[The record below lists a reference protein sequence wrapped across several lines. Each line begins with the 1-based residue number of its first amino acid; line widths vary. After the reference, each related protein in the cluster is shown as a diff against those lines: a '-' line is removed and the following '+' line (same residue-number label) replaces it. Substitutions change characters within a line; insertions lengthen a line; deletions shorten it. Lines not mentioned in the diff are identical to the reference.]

1 MNQQLPISLIIFCYN
16 EAGNI
21 GRVVDLCMRILP
33 EISNDYE
40 LIVVDDGSSDGSS
53 DEVMAKAGN
62 FPSLRLIRHEV
73 NKGIGNALRS
83 GYDAATKEFVCAI
96 PGDNQFELDLL
107 REVKPFDDSTFY
119 AFYRINT
126 FGYNRYRKMLSR
138 ANRLFNQHVL
148 GIFLRDVNW
157 VKVYRRSQLQTIQ
170 PKLTS
175 SLVESE
181 ICAKLHRQGVRPI
194 EMPTTYLRREFGQPK
209 GGGWKTLR
217 LAIRDMSRLV
227 WVVYGYKSSQHKSA

>member
-1 MNQQLPISLIIFCYN
+1 MRQQLPISLIVFCYN

-21 GRVVDLCMRILP
+21 GRVVDLCMRLLP
-33 EISNDYE
+33 ELSSDYE
-40 LIVVDDGSSDGSS
+40 LIIVDDGSTDGTA
-53 DEVMAKAGN
+53 DELLTKVGN
-62 FPSLRLIRHEV
+62 FDSVKVIRHEV
-73 NKGIGNALRS
+73 NKGIGHALRS
-83 GYDAATKEFVCAI
+83 GYDAASKEFVCAI

-107 REVKPFDDSTFY
+107 REVKPFDDATFY

-126 FGYNRYRKMLSR
+126 VGYNRYRKLLSW

-157 VKVYRRSQLQTIQ
+157 VKVYRRSQLHAIQ

-181 ICAKLHRQGVRPI
+181 ICAKLYRRGVRPI

-227 WVVYGYKSSQHKSA
+227 WVVYGYRKR